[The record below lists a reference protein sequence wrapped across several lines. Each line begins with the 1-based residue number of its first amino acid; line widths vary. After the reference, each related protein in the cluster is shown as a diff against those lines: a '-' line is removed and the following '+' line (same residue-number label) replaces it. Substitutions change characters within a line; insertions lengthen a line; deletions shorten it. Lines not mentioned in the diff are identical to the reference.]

1 MTVLMVY
8 PSSAWLKVTYSGQTG
23 YVLSHYVITGGKSA
37 YKAGT
42 VTSASLNVRRTAGST
57 ASVVGTLKQNQTVL
71 IVASVRSG
79 GRTWYKFPY
88 AGGYGYVD
96 ARYMRRQGS

>member
-8 PSSAWLKVTYSGQTG
+8 PSSAWLKVTYSGKTG
-23 YVLSHYVITGGKSA
+23 YVLSRYAVTGGKSA

-42 VTSASLNVRRTAGST
+42 ATGASLNVRRTAGST
-57 ASVVGTLKQNQTVL
+57 ASVIGVLKKNQTV
-71 IVASVRSG
+71 IVAASVRSG
-79 GRTWYKFPY
+79 GRTWYKVLY
-88 AGGYGYVD
+88 GGGYGYVD